1 MSKVP
6 PQKGANER
14 GAGTLGALEHRY
26 GSSKKLAQ
34 EATQVALQKAADKKE
49 MLNPGKTA
57 TGQQAD
63 EIVSNPD
70 KLGMSGQSQY
80 S

>member
-1 MSKVP
+1 MNKVP
-6 PQKGANER
+6 SQKGSKSQ
-14 GAGTLGALEHRY
+14 GAGSLGALEHRY

-34 EATQVALQKAADKKE
+34 EATPVALHKAADKKE
-49 MLNPGKTA
+49 VLTGKTA

-63 EIVSNPD
+63 EIELYPT

>member
-1 MSKVP
+1 MNKVP
-6 PQKGANER
+6 PQKGANEK
-14 GAGTLGALEHRY
+14 GAGTLGALEYRY

-34 EATQVALQKAADKKE
+34 EATPVALQKAADKKE
-49 MLNPGKTA
+49 VLTGKTA